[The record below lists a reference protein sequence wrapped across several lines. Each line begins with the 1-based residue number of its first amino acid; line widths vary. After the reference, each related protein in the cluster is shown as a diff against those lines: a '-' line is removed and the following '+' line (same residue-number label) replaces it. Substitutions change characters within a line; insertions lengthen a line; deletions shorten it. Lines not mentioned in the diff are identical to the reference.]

1 MIRNS
6 TVLII
11 VLVALDHHLGR
22 FTLLNSV
29 FIQILSGYHACRF
42 YRLNFMSLVIKFG
55 NLLLCVHDLC
65 SYILIRRSFTSELC
79 YCSWYCILFELYFEE
94 RILLVLLVKDFIR
107 KLEDWINF
115 GLTKVLEKLKF
126 LLLQKDSFTTNYV
139 LYWSHQFFSQIII
152 LYPYHFSLTLVMFL
166 RKSSI
171 SYLEVYLAPNQIYN
185 FCNYLLI
192 CYHIKS
198 SVDLNIYLRF

>member
-1 MIRNS
+1 MVIRNS

-79 YCSWYCILFELYFEE
+79 YCSWYCLLKQLRVFYSNHFQVFHHLVFVYSPETLFVFYYAFLKHSTLSSLWRRHFILENSSAE
-94 RILLVLLVKDFIR
+94 R
-107 KLEDWINF
+107 
-115 GLTKVLEKLKF
+115 F
-126 LLLQKDSFTTNYV
+126 LLLKFD
-139 LYWSHQFFSQIII
+139 
-152 LYPYHFSLTLVMFL
+152 
-166 RKSSI
+166 
-171 SYLEVYLAPNQIYN
+171 LELPHN
-185 FCNYLLI
+185 
-192 CYHIKS
+192 H
-198 SVDLNIYLRF
+198 